1 MSLPQERSTA
11 EQVFYTWVARS
22 CSGSSSF
29 TASALNKLSS
39 WVARS
44 RSESSSFT
52 ASALNKLSSSSS
64 SSSWCSITAP
74 APFFLFWYLL
84 LHVHTLYSLITHLLT
99 HTVATS
105 CVFVLAHSPA
115 LGSAYSGVLALD
127 SFAPT
132 CRARVRKEA
141 GSYSYDYPSYSSDA

>member
-1 MSLPQERSTA
+1 MGGEGVVTM
-11 EQVFYTWVARS
+11 VVVATFCQSVAKQRVY
-22 CSGSSSF
+22 CLNVGANSGGHQCLCIYP
-29 TASALNKLSS
+29 ACYEY
-39 WVARS
+39 V
-44 RSESSSFT
+44 
-52 ASALNKLSSSSS
+52 SSSSS
-64 SSSWCSITAP
+64 SSSFSWCSLTALP
-74 APFFLFWYLL
+74 PFFLFLYLL

-105 CVFVLAHSPA
+105 CVFVLAHPPA

>member
-1 MSLPQERSTA
+1 M
-11 EQVFYTWVARS
+11 
-22 CSGSSSF
+22 
-29 TASALNKLSS
+29 NKLPPPPSPS
-39 WVARS
+39 
-44 RSESSSFT
+44 
-52 ASALNKLSSSSS
+52 
-64 SSSWCSITAP
+64 
-74 APFFLFWYLL
+74 PFSLFLYLL

-105 CVFVLAHSPA
+105 CVFVLAHPPA

-141 GSYSYDYPSYSSDA
+141 GSYSYDTLAILLMPNSYDCPLVKSLIAMPHSYDGFISKPGQWQ